1 MISFIWETCIT
12 IMNIYCIVN
21 IFNIFYITLHKNI
34 IHKFTIPTY
43 QSYIYIDKKPKP
55 KFRGILHGYVST
67 LLFISITIMCY
78 YNIISKELII
88 FLIGKLCIY
97 YASAFYHLYS
107 FKTIDDMKW
116 AHYIDISIMP
126 LSGYAAICY
135 FSNIYGLGFY
145 NEIYL
150 VTILI
155 ILNFIIMAFSNI
167 YTSAIRNTIL
177 ALYGGYT
184 IYISGK
190 ASQFN
195 YLWTT
200 MLVIYILGFITA
212 SIIDNYRL
220 TNPLKEPNFLFYH
233 KKGIWNLHEDM
244 HLLIFI
250 GDVIKFI
257 LSLQYHNNI
266 TN

>member
-1 MISFIWETCIT
+1 MISFIWDTCIT
-12 IMNIYCIVN
+12 IMNIYCIAN
-21 IFNIFYITLHKNI
+21 TFNIFYITLHKNI

-67 LLFISITIMCY
+67 LLFISLVFIYFFNYMP
-78 YNIISKELII
+78 KELVS

-107 FKTIDDMKW
+107 FKTIDDMNW
-116 AHYIDISIMP
+116 AHFIDLIIIP
-126 LSGYAAICY
+126 LSIYSGITYY
-135 FSNIYGLGFY
+135 TNIYGLGFY

-150 VTILI
+150 VSLLI
-155 ILNFIIMAFSNI
+155 IVNIIIMVFGNI
-167 YTSAIRNTIL
+167 YTSAIRHIII
-177 ALYGGYT
+177 ALYSCYVM
-184 IYISGK
+184 YISGK
-190 ASQFN
+190 ATQFN
-195 YLWTT
+195 ILWII
-200 MLVIYILGFITA
+200 MLVIYSMGFIAA
-212 SIIDNYRL
+212 SIIDKHRIEK
-220 TNPLKEPNFLFYH
+220 PLEEPNYLFYH